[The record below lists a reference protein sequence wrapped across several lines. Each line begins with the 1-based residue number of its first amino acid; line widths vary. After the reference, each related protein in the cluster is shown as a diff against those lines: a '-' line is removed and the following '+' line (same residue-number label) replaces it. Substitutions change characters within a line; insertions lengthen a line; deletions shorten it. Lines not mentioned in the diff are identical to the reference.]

1 MFMKSKVC
9 FTVFVLYEIIV
20 IPLLHFKSTCG
31 AIFGAEFCTGGFK
44 YFPWAIALPL
54 LVYIIWMWIH
64 EIVRARRRRRF
75 IGKAKNI
82 MTGITTSVHE
92 RLKQISAN
100 DLEQII
106 IAAVLVGI
114 KKYSMR
120 HPGLRQTLDEILGSA
135 YGADMEYDV
144 EYTAPK
150 ETKPKKRTVAKR
162 ASATVVAKTSKK
174 KK

>member
-75 IGKAKNI
+75 IGKAKN
-82 MTGITTSVHE
+82 MSKLKTGSTRSFETQDAVMRYAKNAPEYVEKQAVYKDGKRMAFGVCFEPQYKKNGELKGFKYHHAGFFPEE
-92 RLKQISAN
+92 RVI
-100 DLEQII
+100 
-106 IAAVLVGI
+106 
-114 KKYSMR
+114 
-120 HPGLRQTLDEILGSA
+120 
-135 YGADMEYDV
+135 
-144 EYTAPK
+144 
-150 ETKPKKRTVAKR
+150 
-162 ASATVVAKTSKK
+162 
-174 KK
+174 